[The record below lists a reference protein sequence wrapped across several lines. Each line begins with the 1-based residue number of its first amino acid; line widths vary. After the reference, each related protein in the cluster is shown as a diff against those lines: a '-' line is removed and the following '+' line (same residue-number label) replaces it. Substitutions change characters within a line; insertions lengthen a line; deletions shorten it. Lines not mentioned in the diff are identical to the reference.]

1 MSLAAGYAER
11 LASRTATG
19 LVAFDETGA
28 GGAVHDRALW
38 EHLERLGPT
47 GLNKRRREIDRLTRE
62 ERIGQ
67 NGGRWKVDPI
77 PLVFEAEPWAALQA
91 GLEQR
96 ARLLDALLTDL
107 YGPRD
112 LIRRRVLPAAL
123 FLGHDGYLLPAHGVT
138 IPGPRQLPFGG
149 TDLVRT
155 PDGWTVLTDRAQ
167 APAGVGYA
175 LANRRLV
182 TRVMEPLFRT
192 TRSSRLR
199 GFFDV
204 LQNALQAAAPP
215 GITSPRI
222 VLHSPGPSSDTSYDQ
237 SLVATLLG
245 HPLVVSDDLVVRDG
259 AVWLRTPGRPQRV
272 DVIQRRVDGEWSDPL
287 DLRPD
292 SRLGVAGL
300 LAAARRGAVSVVNPI
315 GSGAL
320 ENVGLTPYLDAACRA
335 LLDEDLLLPSPRTW
349 WCGDD
354 ASRGHVLA
362 NLGELVIRPTSRS
375 SRPTTIPGWELDAAQ
390 RDDLTRRIEAQPWAW
405 AAQERVQASTAP
417 VVTPQGLSP
426 RAMVLRTFR
435 IALDDEYVVMPGGLA
450 KVAMSEEET
459 LVTRGDTVI
468 AKDVWVL
475 EDEHAPVWRSLRPAE
490 PTASGVAVMPDLTP
504 RAAGDLYWLGRYAE
518 RVEATARL
526 VAVGDNLVDDQ
537 LTRPESAGHTAM
549 VEIMD
554 AIGAVTGVRIDP
566 ATGETEE
573 ARYSEQLTRL
583 VVDDELPGTVAYAA
597 RRTSENA
604 LAVREL
610 LSPETVNV
618 LGGLTQLLGEV
629 REAAAEDGLIDHQA
643 VSTQVLSS
651 SLALAGIAG
660 ESLVRDAIFTFM
672 DAGRRLERAQATV
685 GLLRHT
691 LRDTHSPVPE
701 AVIAEMVLRAGD
713 TLITYRRRMAAGVG
727 STVPAVAAMELLLED
742 PINPRSVRYQLER
755 LLRHFDTGQDPALV
769 AAIGEALDLVTAPDH
784 DALFANG
791 RAGLAELL
799 ASLDQRLRDLARV
812 IERTHFAPQATSRA
826 FAVPEFAEEVAR

>member
-1 MSLAAGYAER
+1 MSLAQGYAER
-11 LASRTATG
+11 MASRTATG

-28 GGAVHDRALW
+28 GGAVHDRDLW
-38 EHLERLGPT
+38 EHLEGLGAS
-47 GLNKRRREIDRLTRE
+47 GLNHRRREIDRLARV
-62 ERIGQ
+62 ERIGH
-67 NGGRWKVDPI
+67 NGGRWRVDPI
-77 PLVFEAEPWAALQA
+77 PLLFEAQPWADLQA
-91 GLEQR
+91 GLAQR
-96 ARLLDALLTDL
+96 ARLLDALVIDL

-123 FLGHDGYLLPAHGVT
+123 FLGHDGYLLPAHGVR
-138 IPGPRQLPFGG
+138 IPGPRQLPFSG

-155 PDGWTVLTDRAQ
+155 PDGWTVLTDRSQ

-192 TRSSRLR
+192 TRSTRLR

-204 LQNALQAAAPP
+204 LQNTLQQAAPP

-245 HPLVVSDDLVVRDG
+245 HPLVVADDLVVRDG
-259 AVWLRTPGRPQRV
+259 AVWLRTPGRHQRV

-300 LAAARRGAVSVVNPI
+300 VAAARRGTVSVVNPI
-315 GSGAL
+315 GAGAI

-349 WCGDD
+349 WCGADTHR
-354 ASRGHVLA
+354 SHVLEH
-362 NLGELVIRPTSRS
+362 LGELVIRPTSRS
-375 SRPTTIPGWELDAAQ
+375 RRPTTIPGWELDAEQ
-390 RDDLTRRIEAQPWAW
+390 HDDLARRIEAEPWAW

-426 RAMVLRTFR
+426 RALVLRTFQV
-435 IALDDEYVVMPGGLA
+435 ALDDEYVVMPGGLA

-475 EDEHAPVWRSLRPAE
+475 EDEHAPVWRSLRPAVAPMTGE
-490 PTASGVAVMPDLTP
+490 AVMPDLTP
-504 RAAGDLYWLGRYAE
+504 RAAGDLYWLGRYSE

-526 VAVGDNLVDDQ
+526 VAVGVNLVDDQ

-549 VEIMD
+549 AEVMA
-554 AIGAVTGVRIDP
+554 AIGEVTGVRMDP
-566 ATGETEE
+566 GAGDTEE

-583 VVDDELPGTVAYAA
+583 VVDDDVPGTVAFAA

-629 REAAAEDGLIDHQA
+629 REAVTTEGLIDHQA
-643 VSTQVLSS
+643 VATQVLSA
-651 SLALAGIAG
+651 SLALGGIAA

-672 DAGRRLERAQATV
+672 DAGRRLERAQSTL

-691 LRDTHSPVPE
+691 LRDTHSPIAE

-727 STVPAVAAMELLLED
+727 STVPAIAAVELLLED
-742 PINPRSVRYQLER
+742 PKNPRSVRYQLER
-755 LLRHFDTGQDPALV
+755 LLRHFDTGHDPALRS
-769 AAIGEALDLVTAPDH
+769 AITEALSLVSTPDH
-784 DALFANG
+784 DALFADG
-791 RAGLAELL
+791 RTGLAGLLG
-799 ASLDQRLRDLARV
+799 SLDLRLRDLGRV
-812 IERTHFAPQATSRA
+812 IERTHFAPQSPSRA
-826 FAVPEFAEEVAR
+826 FAVPEFVEDESP

>member
-1 MSLAAGYAER
+1 MTLIEAYAER
-11 LASRTATG
+11 VASRTATG
-19 LVAFDETGA
+19 PVAFDETTPD
-28 GGAVHDRALW
+28 GAVHDPALW
-38 EHLERLGPT
+38 QHLEELGVG
-47 GLNKRRREIDRLTRE
+47 GLNARRREIDRLARD
-62 ERIGQ
+62 ERIG
-67 NGGRWKVDPI
+67 GTGRTRWRIDPI
-77 PLVFEAEPWAALQA
+77 PLVFDTENWAELQT

-96 ARLLDALLTDL
+96 ARLLDAILADL
-107 YGPRD
+107 YGPRH
-112 LIRRRVLPAAL
+112 LLTRRLLPAEL
-123 FLGHDGYLLPAHGVT
+123 FLGHDGYLLPAHGIT
-138 IPGPRQLPFGG
+138 IPGPRQLPIAG
-149 TDLVRT
+149 TDLVRG

-167 APAGVGYA
+167 APAGMGYA

-204 LQNALQAAAPP
+204 MQNALQQAAPP

-222 VLHSPGPSSDTSYDQ
+222 VLFSPGPNSDTAYDQ

-315 GSGAL
+315 GSGVL
-320 ENVGLTPYLDAACRA
+320 ENVGMAAHLPAVCRE
-335 LLDEDLLLPSPRTW
+335 LLGEDLRLSSPPTW
-349 WCGDD
+349 WCGD
-354 ASRGHVLA
+354 AAARSHVLTH
-362 NLGELVIRPTSRS
+362 LSDLVIRPTSRS
-375 SRPTTIPGWELDAAQ
+375 ERPTTIPGWELDAAA
-390 RDDLTRRIEAQPWAW
+390 RDDLRRRIEAEPWAW
-405 AAQERVQASTAP
+405 AAQERVAASTAP

-475 EDEHAPVWRSLRPAE
+475 ESGQAPVWRSLRPSGSA
-490 PTASGVAVMPDLTP
+490 PVGVAVMPDLTP
-504 RAAGDLYWLGRYAE
+504 RAAGDLYWIGRYAE
-518 RVEATARL
+518 RVEATARM
-526 VAVGDNLVDDQ
+526 VAVGDNLVDDH

-549 VEIMD
+549 VAIMA
-554 AIGAVTGVRIDP
+554 AIGEVTGVRLDP
-566 ATGETEE
+566 DADGSE
-573 ARYSEQLTRL
+573 AAFYSSQLTRL
-583 VVDDELPGTVAYAA
+583 VVDDEQPGTVAYAA

-610 LSPETVNV
+610 LSPETVGI
-618 LGGLTQLLGEV
+618 LGGLTERLGEV
-629 REAAAEDGLIDHQA
+629 REGDGPIDHQA
-643 VSTQVLSS
+643 VSTQVLSA
-651 SLALAGIAG
+651 SLALAGIGA
-660 ESLVRDAIFTFM
+660 ESLVRDAIWIFM

-685 GLLRHT
+685 GLLRST
-691 LRDTHSPVPE
+691 LTTPHSPVAE

-727 STVPAVAAMELLLED
+727 STVPAVAALELLLED
-742 PINPRSVRYQLER
+742 PLNPRSVRYQLDR
-755 LLRHFDTGQDPALV
+755 LLRHFDTSHDAALRDAIAEAVALV
-769 AAIGEALDLVTAPDH
+769 AAPDH
-784 DALFANG
+784 DALFVDG
-791 RAGLAELL
+791 RAGLVDLL
-799 ASLDQRLRDLARV
+799 AALDQRLRDLARV
-812 IERTHFAPQATSRA
+812 VERTHFAPQAPSRA
-826 FAVPEFAEEVAR
+826 FAVPEFGEVHP